1 MANKTSQCHPSLWL
15 YETNAFCPAWAKPTQ
30 AAQTSDPAS
39 KQKALLASLFHPV
52 SVQGTG
58 AVGTRMTPRS
68 SLAGRRATLRRK
80 ERCTAAVLSSRRV
93 SQVGRAGQEPSRR
106 ERDGGGWRR
115 RLGWLPGREDRE
127 LAQALAQK
135 LEAEGMVCSPRSCLE
150 PSQLPS
156 LNLPRGGR
164 QESNTLA
171 QHPHGIPPLFPADPT
186 PSRGFPCT
194 ETPPPPITER
204 GGSVPARRRVR
215 SIPRHPPPPPR
226 EGSSR
231 AKMSPPPSRLPRNGV
246 AAYYSKCYCSGER
259 GCVQE
264 QAISCLKCSGTS
276 AMCTFF
282 HGIIR
287 VAGAGDKR
295 AVCSGRGCWVVFFS
309 SLCRRFT
316 SDGEHTSLLNTKC
329 SRGNH

>member
-164 QESNTLA
+164 QESNTPA

-194 ETPPPPITER
+194 ETPPPPSPSVVGRCPQGDGSAASPATLRHLRARGAAGPKRLRRLHAFPETESQLIIANVIAAVKEAASR
-204 GGSVPARRRVR
+204 SRQYPA
-215 SIPRHPPPPPR
+215 
-226 EGSSR
+226 
-231 AKMSPPPSRLPRNGV
+231 
-246 AAYYSKCYCSGER
+246 
-259 GCVQE
+259 
-264 QAISCLKCSGTS
+264 
-276 AMCTFF
+276 
-282 HGIIR
+282 
-287 VAGAGDKR
+287 
-295 AVCSGRGCWVVFFS
+295 
-309 SLCRRFT
+309 
-316 SDGEHTSLLNTKC
+316 
-329 SRGNH
+329 